1 MTKAENFSLEEII
14 KESTKSFSRRGT
26 HYRIEWKNNEI
37 KDELNANDNRDLSM
51 SENERMV
58 NRENVEMKDEG

>member
-1 MTKAENFSLEEII
+1 MI

-26 HYRIEWKNNEI
+26 HYRIEQKNNEI

-58 NRENVEMKDEG
+58 NRENVEMKDEGQI

>member
-1 MTKAENFSLEEII
+1 MTKAENFRLEEMI
-14 KESTKSFSRRGT
+14 KESTESFSRRGN
-26 HYRIEWKNNEI
+26 HYKIKWKNNEI

>member
-1 MTKAENFSLEEII
+1 MI

-51 SENERMV
+51 SENEQMV

>member
-1 MTKAENFSLEEII
+1 MTKAENFRLEEVI
-14 KESTKSFSRRGT
+14 KESTESFSRMGK
-26 HYRIEWKNNEI
+26 HYKIKWKNNEI